1 MLGVTRYQVNA
12 GEVLMMGVIES
23 GLIEE
28 CHLLVFK
35 IFGPVTILALA
46 MRDVRIN
53 LSCLSL
59 NLAMGE

>member
-1 MLGVTRYQVNA
+1 
-12 GEVLMMGVIES
+12 MMGVIES

-28 CHLLVFK
+28 FHLLVFK